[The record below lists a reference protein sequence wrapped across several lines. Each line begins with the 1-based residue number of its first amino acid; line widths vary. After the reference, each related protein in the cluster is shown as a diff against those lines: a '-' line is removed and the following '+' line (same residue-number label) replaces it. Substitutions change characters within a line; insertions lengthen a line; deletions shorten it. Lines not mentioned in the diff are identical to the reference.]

1 MEVREARQVTG
12 RTQMKLEDIEA
23 RYKAANLRELA
34 PGFGKVFGGTDCLVV
49 GYRDSMNGLP
59 GRILCVVSDRDSMN
73 KEDEAAADLIASL
86 PDLLAIA
93 QGQREE
99 MERLRHF
106 GGKLSN
112 LAFNLKQFD
121 SIPDGHRQMLRIAQE
136 GWDNATKPI
145 GTKK

>member
-1 MEVREARQVTG
+1 MSDKSKICAIGEK
-12 RTQMKLEDIEA
+12 KLI
-23 RYKAANLRELA
+23 
-34 PGFGKVFGGTDCLVV
+34 
-49 GYRDSMNGLP
+49 
-59 GRILCVVSDRDSMN
+59 
-73 KEDEAAADLIASL
+73 
-86 PDLLAIA
+86 
-93 QGQREE
+93 
-99 MERLRHF
+99 